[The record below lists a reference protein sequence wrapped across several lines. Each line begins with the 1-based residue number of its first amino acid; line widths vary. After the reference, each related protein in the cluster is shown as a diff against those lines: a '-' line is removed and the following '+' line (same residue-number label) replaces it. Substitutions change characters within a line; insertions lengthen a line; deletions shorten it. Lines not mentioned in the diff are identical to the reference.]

1 LKKALQFFH
10 DLPARDQ
17 ALPVA
22 VDSSFSI
29 DTISE
34 MLIMRSSLVATPS
47 LRSEFE
53 QQLCVQLLSL
63 SELVEILV
71 DRVLELEERLQLVE
85 GQHLEASTGF
95 ESAEQ
100 AGELL
105 SASELKVRSLRN
117 RLTPSTVVPLKPED
131 VVEERIEDQI
141 TGDHP
146 YEDQT
151 IVDQRVEQVLQSAE
165 APIEAA
171 SDSEM
176 EYVDD
181 PQIDLLSA

>member
-1 LKKALQFFH
+1 
-10 DLPARDQ
+10 
-17 ALPVA
+17 
-22 VDSSFSI
+22 
-29 DTISE
+29 
-34 MLIMRSSLVATPS
+34 MATPS

-63 SELVEILV
+63 SEVVEVLV
-71 DRVLELEERLQLVE
+71 DRVLDLEERLQLVE
-85 GQHLEASTGF
+85 GQQLEASTDF

-117 RLTPSTVVPLKPED
+117 RLAPLTVVPLNPEA
-131 VVEERIEDQI
+131 VIEERIEDQI
-141 TGDHP
+141 TAVHPSEDHTIA
-146 YEDQT
+146 DQPA
-151 IVDQRVEQVLQSAE
+151 EQVLQSAE
-165 APIEAA
+165 DLIEAA
-171 SDSEM
+171 SDREM

>member
-1 LKKALQFFH
+1 
-10 DLPARDQ
+10 
-17 ALPVA
+17 
-22 VDSSFSI
+22 
-29 DTISE
+29 
-34 MLIMRSSLVATPS
+34 MLITRLSLVATPS

-63 SELVEILV
+63 SEVVEVLV
-71 DRVLELEERLQLVE
+71 DRVLDLEERLQLVE
-85 GQHLEASTGF
+85 GQQLEAATGF

-105 SASELKVRSLRN
+105 SASESKVRLLRN
-117 RLTPSTVVPLKPED
+117 RLTPSTVVPLTPEA
-131 VVEERIEDQI
+131 VIEEGIEDQI
-141 TGDHP
+141 IPEHP
-146 YEDQT
+146 CEDPS
-151 IVDQRVEQVLQSAE
+151 IVDQPAEQVLQSDE
-165 APIEAA
+165 VSIEAA

>member
-1 LKKALQFFH
+1 
-10 DLPARDQ
+10 
-17 ALPVA
+17 
-22 VDSSFSI
+22 
-29 DTISE
+29 
-34 MLIMRSSLVATPS
+34 MATPS

-63 SELVEILV
+63 SEVVEVLV
-71 DRVLELEERLQLVE
+71 DRVLDLEERLQLVE
-85 GQHLEASTGF
+85 GQQLEASTDF

-117 RLTPSTVVPLKPED
+117 RLTPSTVVPLKPEAII
-131 VVEERIEDQI
+131 EERIENQI
-141 TGDHP
+141 TADHSS
-146 YEDQT
+146 EDHT
-151 IVDQRVEQVLQSAE
+151 IADQPAEQVLQSAE
-165 APIEAA
+165 DLIKAA